1 MSLIVLAVFVV
12 GATAISWV
20 IYRRLVGLD
29 RHTAVFASTPG
40 GLNEMVIYAEA
51 AGGDVRAV
59 AITQSARIFLVVM
72 TLPFLFRVIVGFEP
86 SDRLVSVA
94 PLWGDFALADVAI
107 LAISAAASM
116 MLAKLVRVP
125 AWQFTGTM
133 FGSAAVYA
141 AGLTEAIPPG
151 LLIAAAQVIVGISV
165 GARFSGLTVR
175 ELCRWLAIGL
185 VSATATLAFAAGL
198 AAALAPFV
206 DIPFASILLADAPGG
221 SNGNEPRGACP

>member
-1 MSLIVLAVFVV
+1 
-12 GATAISWV
+12 
-20 IYRRLVGLD
+20 
-29 RHTAVFASTPG
+29 
-40 GLNEMVIYAEA
+40 MVIYAEA